1 MPTKLPKNFKY
12 SDFREAMSRDKKILS
27 NNKNLNFD
35 NFDKIE
41 KNLTKLSVAESLKM
55 IKLNLGNIGINHDNF
70 VNETDIVKSKEV
82 EKVIEGL
89 KKKNFVFHLLLM
101 FVRNYIKY

>member
-1 MPTKLPKNFKY
+1 MKIKEIMDKEPFPITDADLYPGDY
-12 SDFREAMSRDKKILS
+12 IIDIAKKILS

-70 VNETDIVKSKEV
+70 ETSVSS
-82 EKVIEGL
+82 
-89 KKKNFVFHLLLM
+89 
-101 FVRNYIKY
+101 RNSHITIL